1 MIILCPW
8 CEKSF
13 DVAENLIP
21 ENGRLLKCGSCS
33 QTWFYNKNNQ
43 ENVKPEKII
52 SSIKSEKKKTS
63 IKSSKKIN
71 KFIYKDLPDLP
82 VNKGSELVKYEPK
95 QNLSFGK
102 ILSYLIVLILSFVAV
117 IIFLDTFK
125 VSLST
130 FFPGLELTLY
140 NLFET
145 LKDLVLFIKD
155 LN

>member
-1 MIILCPW
+1 MIILCPS

-43 ENVKPEKII
+43 ENVKAEKII

-82 VNKGSELVKYEPK
+82 VNKGSELVKYERK
-95 QNLSFGK
+95 QN
-102 ILSYLIVLILSFVAV
+102 
-117 IIFLDTFK
+117 D
-125 VSLST
+125 
-130 FFPGLELTLY
+130 
-140 NLFET
+140 
-145 LKDLVLFIKD
+145 
-155 LN
+155 